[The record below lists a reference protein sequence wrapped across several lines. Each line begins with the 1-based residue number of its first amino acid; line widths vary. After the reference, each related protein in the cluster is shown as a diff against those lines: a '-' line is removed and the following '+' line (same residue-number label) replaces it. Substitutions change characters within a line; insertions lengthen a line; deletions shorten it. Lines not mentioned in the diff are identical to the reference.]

1 MTMYWVYDLP
11 NWLFGTL
18 TVALFVAV
26 GLLGLYPTRRWV
38 KRHHRQDHNHNDI
51 VGFYLAAVTVFYGIT
66 LGLLAVGAWTTYS
79 DVQSKVDRE
88 AESLSSF
95 YRDVGG
101 LPDPYRTDLR
111 MDLRDYAHYVITVS
125 WPQQRQGIV
134 PSGSG
139 IYLDH
144 VETHLLAF
152 QPKTMGQQVILAE
165 AYRQF
170 NDLIEARR
178 SRLNA
183 VPVGMPASLWA
194 LVIIGALVT
203 IVVTL
208 FFDIASFSMHFWMTG
223 LLSGLLGLMI
233 FLIGT
238 LDNPFRGKVS
248 IGPESIVRVY
258 NQLIVP
264 TSAAVPINEK
274 EIHENQKG

>member
-11 NWLFGTL
+11 NWLFAAL
-18 TVALFVAV
+18 TVTVFVAI

-38 KRHHRQDHNHNDI
+38 KRHHHGDQNHNDI

-79 DVQSKVDRE
+79 DVQAKVDRE
-88 AESLSSF
+88 AEALGSL

-101 LPDPYRTDLR
+101 LPDPYRTELR
-111 MDLRDYAHYVITVS
+111 GDLRDYAHYVIDVS

-139 IYLDH
+139 IYLDR
-144 VETHLLAF
+144 VENHLLAF
-152 QPKTMGQQVILAE
+152 QPGTMGQQVILAE

-170 NDLIEARR
+170 NDLIEDRR
-178 SRLNA
+178 ARLNA
-183 VPVGMPASLWA
+183 VPVGMPSSLWA

-203 IVVTL
+203 IAVTL

-248 IGPESIVRVY
+248 IGPEAIVRVY
-258 NQLIVP
+258 NRLIAP
-264 TSAAVPINEK
+264 TTDAIPLPEK
-274 EIHENQKG
+274 KD